1 MRIEINAERRGEIPA
16 MKGSER
22 MNVTNYFEKHGYI
35 FGLEISDKIYVVIF
49 DDIDTAIKWSASG
62 KTLCSKSVAVLYSSE
77 KHVRNLL
84 NTVKTQNGV

>member
-1 MRIEINAERRGEIPA
+1 MRAQAVATPL
-16 MKGSER
+16 KGSER
-22 MNVTNYFEKHGYI
+22 MNVTSYFEKHGYI

-77 KHVRNLL
+77 KHVENLL
-84 NTVKTQNGV
+84 NTVKTQDSV